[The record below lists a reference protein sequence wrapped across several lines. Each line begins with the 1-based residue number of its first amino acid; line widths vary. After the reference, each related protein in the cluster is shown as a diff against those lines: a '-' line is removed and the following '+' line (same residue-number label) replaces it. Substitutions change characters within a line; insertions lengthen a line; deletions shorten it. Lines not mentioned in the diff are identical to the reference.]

1 MSVLELFYMGL
12 LKLWTRWSLIT
23 FLLGAVCT
31 RTLFGKLKTM
41 TDSALATAY
50 YKYLL
55 PDVLFS
61 GQDLVG
67 STNGPIRLWRN
78 GVTSNAYTSGRV
90 QLVVARRW
98 GNICSGGS
106 FSFGFRA
113 ASVVCRQLGYTGAR
127 DWSTAISDG

>member
-1 MSVLELFYMGL
+1 
-12 LKLWTRWSLIT
+12 
-23 FLLGAVCT
+23 
-31 RTLFGKLKTM
+31 M

-50 YKYLL
+50 YIYLL
-55 PDVLFS
+55 SDVLFS

-98 GNICSGGS
+98 GNICGGDSS
-106 FSFGFRA
+106 FDLDA
-113 ASVVCRQLGYTGAR
+113 ASVVCHQLGYTGAR
-127 DWSTAISDG
+127 GWSTASNDG